1 LEYQMSSGESGV
13 GELKRPVVFL
23 FPGLSGIDKEISLL
37 RDGCSSSLLFEPIQL
52 PNWSI
57 IDYDRVNLDGLVSHC
72 VAQIELGAPRGPILL
87 AGYSFG
93 GHVALAVA
101 CALES
106 SGRRIGCLAL
116 LDTSAVPPTQDS
128 PISVARPLR
137 RLAYAIRTG
146 AIGGEVG
153 RIAGAI
159 IIRLRNKRLSRFL
172 GRLPVVGVSRD
183 MEERIRVSITLSFNL
198 PILGELL
205 DRMAKSDEAFTFPA
219 VLFRCVEQAPGA
231 TADLGWSRH
240 LARLQVVT
248 ILGDHVS
255 LTDTPN
261 LESLCDSFSN
271 VMNDIS
277 MKIDEP
283 AGKGVQ
289 ADRERSAR
297 SS

>member
-1 LEYQMSSGESGV
+1 MNSGELGFSAP
-13 GELKRPVVFL
+13 KRPVVFL
-23 FPGLSGIDKEISLL
+23 FPGLSGDDKEISLL
-37 RDGCSSSLLFEPIQL
+37 RVGCSSSLRFEPIQL
-52 PNWSI
+52 PDWST
-57 IDYDRVNLDGLVSHC
+57 IDYNRVSLDGLVSHC
-72 VAQIELGAPRGPILL
+72 IAQIELGAPDGPILL

-101 CALES
+101 SALEA
-106 SGRRIGCLAL
+106 SGRRVGCLAL
-116 LDTSAVPPTQDS
+116 LDTSAVPPNQES
-128 PISVARPLR
+128 PISVARPIR

-172 GRLPVVGVSRD
+172 GRLPVIGVSRD

-198 PILGELL
+198 PILAELL
-205 DRMAKSDEAFTFPA
+205 NRMVKSDEAFSFPA

-240 LARLQVVT
+240 LARLQVVP

-255 LTDTPN
+255 LTDAPN
-261 LESLCDSFSN
+261 LRSLCNSFSS
-271 VMNDIS
+271 VMEDFS
-277 MKIDEP
+277 MKIDAP
-283 AGKGVQ
+283 VG
-289 ADRERSAR
+289 
-297 SS
+297 

>member
-1 LEYQMSSGESGV
+1 MNSGEL
-13 GELKRPVVFL
+13 EFDAAKPPVVFL
-23 FPGLSGIDKEISLL
+23 FPGLSGDDKEISLL
-37 RDGCSSSLLFEPIQL
+37 RVGCSSSLRFEPIQL
-52 PNWSI
+52 PDWSN

-72 VAQIELGAPRGPILL
+72 VAQIELGAPHGSILL

-101 CALES
+101 SALEA
-106 SGRRIGCLAL
+106 SGRRVGCLAL
-116 LDTSAVPPTQDS
+116 LDTSAVPPIQDS
-128 PISVARPLR
+128 PVSLARPAR

-153 RIAGAI
+153 RIAGAV

-198 PILGELL
+198 PILEELL
-205 DRMAKSDEAFTFPA
+205 NRMAKSDEAFVFPA
-219 VLFRCVEQAPGA
+219 VLFRCVEQAPDA

-240 LARLQVVT
+240 LARLQVVP

-255 LTDTPN
+255 LTDAPN
-261 LESLCDSFSN
+261 LASLCSSF
-271 VMNDIS
+271 IS
-277 MKIDEP
+277 VIDDFSRKMDEP
-283 AGKGVQ
+283 VG
-289 ADRERSAR
+289 
-297 SS
+297 

>member
-1 LEYQMSSGESGV
+1 MNSGELGFDAA
-13 GELKRPVVFL
+13 KPPVVFL
-23 FPGLSGIDKEISLL
+23 FPGLSGVDKEISLL
-37 RDGCSSSLLFEPIQL
+37 RAGCSSSLRFEPIQL
-52 PNWSI
+52 PDWST

-72 VAQIELGAPRGPILL
+72 VEQIELGAPRGPILL

-101 CALES
+101 SALEA

-116 LDTSAVPPTQDS
+116 LDTSAVPPIQDS
-128 PISVARPLR
+128 PISVARPIG

-146 AIGGEVG
+146 AIGGELG

-198 PILGELL
+198 PVLEELL
-205 DRMAKSDEAFTFPA
+205 NRMAKSDEAFIFPA

-240 LARLQVVT
+240 LAQLQVVP

-255 LTDTPN
+255 LTDVPN
-261 LESLCDSFSN
+261 LQSLCDSFSS

-283 AGKGVQ
+283 CWL
-289 ADRERSAR
+289 DRSG
-297 SS
+297 

>member
-1 LEYQMSSGESGV
+1 MNSGELGF
-13 GELKRPVVFL
+13 GAAKQPVVFL
-23 FPGLSGIDKEISLL
+23 FPGLSGDDKEISLL
-37 RDGCSSSLLFEPIQL
+37 RAGCSSSLRFEAIQP
-52 PNWSI
+52 PNWST
-57 IDYDRVNLDGLVSHC
+57 IDYDRVNLDGLVSYC
-72 VAQIELGAPRGPILL
+72 VAQIELVAPRGPILL

-101 CALES
+101 SALEA

-116 LDTSAVPPTQDS
+116 LDTSAVPPIEES
-128 PISVARPLR
+128 PISVARPIR

-159 IIRLRNKRLSRFL
+159 IIRLRNKTLSRFL
-172 GRLPVVGVSRD
+172 GRLPVVGVSGD

-198 PILGELL
+198 PILRELL
-205 DRMAKSDEAFTFPA
+205 SRMAKSNEAFDFPA

-240 LARLQVVT
+240 LARLQVVP
-248 ILGDHVS
+248 ILGDHSS
-255 LTDTPN
+255 LTDEPN
-261 LESLCDSFSN
+261 LPSLCDSFSSA
-271 VMNDIS
+271 MNDIS

-283 AGKGVQ
+283 I
-289 ADRERSAR
+289 R
-297 SS
+297 